1 MTMWVQTMD
10 WHESG
15 RTRGV
20 RGEFTADGPRGGV
33 KNSAEAAQ
41 GQRVQWSGNSGRIA
55 CRNGGLIRSGPRV
68 AGSLAW
74 GMARIVLP
82 RATQGRPGGP
92 QCCVQ
97 AAALQN
103 TRTAANDARLSVYSK
118 QHYVFPCTWRIW
130 AFPTHSSPSHAG
142 QLSHTVHVQPAAL
155 SILLPHLQ
163 AYLSIHC
170 SSTHDSILGAAST
183 LLPASCACT

>member
-1 MTMWVQTMD
+1 MWVQTMD

-41 GQRVQWSGNSGRIA
+41 AQRVQWSGNSGRIA
-55 CRNGGLIRSGPRV
+55 CQNGGLIRSGPRV

-130 AFPTHSSPSHAG
+130 AFPTHRHPMLASCHTLCMFNPLRSASSSPTCR
-142 QLSHTVHVQPAAL
+142 HTCPSIARVHTTV
-155 SILLPHLQ
+155 S
-163 AYLSIHC
+163 
-170 SSTHDSILGAAST
+170 
-183 LLPASCACT
+183 